1 MYVHQN
7 GSPSSSDYNESDRER
22 LADLTAI
29 VGYLNDTLRPLL
41 SALPDDALSPAASPV
56 GIEGQTVYADTSDT
70 GPLFF
75 NPLTSLPL
83 RVADSLRMLNGM
95 LTTFQTQLTDM
106 GVSVSSLQ
114 SRLASTN
121 QNDIALALRRT

>member
-1 MYVHQN
+1 M
-7 GSPSSSDYNESDRER
+7 
-22 LADLTAI
+22 TAI

-41 SALPDDALSPAASPV
+41 SAMPDDALSPASAPV
-56 GIEGQTVYADTSDT
+56 GVEGRTVYADTSDS

-106 GVSVSSLQ
+106 GVRVGRQ
-114 SRLASTN
+114 LAIQTGFY
-121 QNDIALALRRT
+121 